1 MNWDWEKLK
10 KQQEGKEGGIVPPK
24 MDDLV
29 EKFKKFKLPGGPL
42 LILLFALIFFGTST
56 FFTIG
61 VDEVGVVQ
69 RFGKYVRTSQP
80 GLNFKLP
87 SGIEK
92 VTKVKVRRVYKEE
105 FGFRSLRTEDTSR
118 RTLAGDENTNV
129 ALMLTGDLN
138 VALVPWIVQYR
149 IIDPYKFLFKVNDV
163 RRLLI
168 DMSEAAMRL
177 VVGDRSINEV
187 ISKREEIAVEAR
199 EVLQAEMD
207 NADSGINIVTIEMK
221 KTNVPDPVQPSFNE
235 VNQAT
240 QEKEKMIYQA
250 KEDYNKAIPTA
261 RGEAERTIKAAEG
274 YSLDRVNRAKGDAA
288 RFKALYKEYAKAK
301 DITKRRLYLETL
313 KDLLPKLGDKY
324 IIDSDQKN
332 VLPLLNLGKQKG
344 EK

>member
-10 KQQEGKEGGIVPPK
+10 KQQEGKGGGIVPPK

-56 FFTIG
+56 FYTVA

-105 FGFRSLRTEDTSR
+105 FGFRSLRTEDTRR
-118 RTLAGDENTNV
+118 RTFAGGESTNV

-138 VALVPWIVQYR
+138 VALVPWIIQYR
-149 IIDPYKFLFKVNDV
+149 IKDPYNFLFKVHDV

-187 ISKREEIAVEAR
+187 ISKREEIAIEAR
-199 EVLQAEMD
+199 TVLQDELD
-207 NADSGINIVTIEMK
+207 NAESGINIVTIEMK
-221 KTNVPDPVQPSFNE
+221 KTNVPGPVQPSFNE

-250 KEDYNKAIPTA
+250 KEDYNKAIPAA

-274 YSLDRVNRAKGDAA
+274 YALDRVNRAKGDAA
-288 RFKALYKEYAKAK
+288 RFKAFYAEYAKAK
-301 DITKRRLYLETL
+301 DVTKRRLYLETL

-344 EK
+344 DK